1 MAVDYLGA
9 LGAGSGIDSKNLV
22 ESLVAAERQPAET
35 RINNKIESS
44 ERQISAYGT
53 VMSSLQLLEA
63 AFAQLND
70 ASDFSNYTSTISNGL
85 TASGGD
91 SFRVTTDTDV
101 NAGSYEISV
110 TTVATP
116 DRWVSEGFAHT
127 STELND
133 GDSFSLT
140 IDFDDSSAEDA
151 VITVTEAT
159 PQGIV
164 DAINATSHG
173 VSASIV
179 DTGDASTPIRIVL
192 TGELGADSSFT
203 AATDISTGTS
213 ISFTSQISDA
223 GDATF
228 TLDGVDITRTSNMVD
243 DLIAGATIELIGQSA
258 STGVLQIAADTSV
271 AEARIRDLVDSYNT
285 VREVFKTL
293 RDPDAADELAGSLS
307 SDSLFRNIETAVREM
322 VTSAS
327 STPGDNLTYLSD
339 IGVRMTREGTLEIDE
354 TDFTV
359 ALNSNYDDVVTMISA
374 DTDRQS
380 MFGDLDR
387 GIAGD
392 AIAKIREF
400 TNSAGSIKERTQ
412 LAQEKISNYEA
423 DLTALDKRM
432 QAVSKRYLSQ
442 FTAMEQI
449 VDRMNSTREYLKQHI
464 ESLPY
469 SNRDS

>member
-1 MAVDYLGA
+1 
-9 LGAGSGIDSKNLV
+9 
-22 ESLVAAERQPAET
+22 
-35 RINNKIESS
+35 
-44 ERQISAYGT
+44 
-53 VMSSLQLLEA
+53 
-63 AFAQLND
+63 
-70 ASDFSNYTSTISNGL
+70 
-85 TASGGD
+85 
-91 SFRVTTDTDV
+91 
-101 NAGSYEISV
+101 
-110 TTVATP
+110 
-116 DRWVSEGFAHT
+116 
-127 STELND
+127 
-133 GDSFSLT
+133 
-140 IDFDDSSAEDA
+140 
-151 VITVTEAT
+151 VTEAT

-449 VDRMNSTREYLKQHI
+449 VDRMNSTREYLKQQI

>member
-449 VDRMNSTREYLKQHI
+449 VDRMNSTREYLKQQI

>member
-110 TTVATP
+110 TTIATP

-449 VDRMNSTREYLKQHI
+449 VDRMNSTREYLKQQI

>member
-271 AEARIRDLVDSYNT
+271 AESRIRDLVDSYNT

-449 VDRMNSTREYLKQHI
+449 VDRMNSTREYLKQQI